1 MNKETFVVHP
11 VQEDL
16 RIQNI
21 VADID
26 RGRRLQDMPADKELS
41 VGTRLEYNN
50 CIILKPFYQREYRF
64 TSAEESALI
73 ESVLVG
79 IPIPPIFLSS
89 TRYHGVQV
97 LDVVDGQH
105 RLTAFYRF
113 CKEKFQLCGLTL
125 LKDLNGLKF
134 SELEPSQQESLYSYT
149 LSAYVFRDFPGK
161 KFELEVFSRY
171 NKGTKALTQQEIRHA
186 VYSSPYNEYV
196 SFFVKTLYE
205 NNKDALA
212 KAYNVT
218 TDRYQKKK
226 IHEGIFTIWSV
237 LNRGINTEYK
247 DSTEY
252 AEAYMKELSEFGEAN
267 TDEVV
272 NADLKEK
279 IKTFEEFNQ
288 WIIECTK
295 ITTYPFSKEIYGISS
310 TSYKFQT
317 SMAMILSAIYRKAFI
332 LKQCGEFTQEQLIA
346 SMKKQL
352 VNSFLE
358 DSSYSASTTNSM
370 RIKEFIDKFEIYK

>member
-1 MNKETFVVHP
+1 MNSKATFRVNSK
-11 VQEDL
+11 QEPL

-21 VADID
+21 IADID
-26 RGRRLQDMPADKELS
+26 RGLQLQEFPANEDLPSVERLN
-41 VGTRLEYNN
+41 YNN

-64 TSAEESALI
+64 TGAEESALI

-89 TRYHGVQV
+89 TRFHGVQV

-113 CKEKFQLCGLTL
+113 CKGEFSLCDLTL
-125 LKDLNGLKF
+125 LSALNGLKF
-134 SELEPSQQESLYSYT
+134 SDLELEQQECIYSYT

-161 KFELEVFSRY
+161 DFELEVFSRY
-171 NKGTKALTQQEIRHA
+171 NKGTKSLTPQEIRHA

-196 SFFVKTLYE
+196 NFFVKSLFDD
-205 NNKDALA
+205 KKCALA

-237 LNRGINTEYK
+237 LNCGINTEYK

-252 AEAYMKELSEFGEAN
+252 AEAYMKELSEFSVSH

-272 NADLKEK
+272 VADVKEK
-279 IKTFEEFNQ
+279 ERTFQRFNE
-288 WIIECTK
+288 WILECTQ
-295 ITTYPFSKEIYGISS
+295 ITPYPFSKEIYGISS

-332 LKQCGEFTQEQLIA
+332 LNECGEFTQEQLMR
-346 SMKKQL
+346 SMKNQL
-352 VNSFLE
+352 SDSFLE
-358 DSSYSASTTNSM
+358 DSSYSASTTNSV
-370 RIKEFIDKFEIYK
+370 RIKDFIDNFQIL